1 MMSFVSI
8 NCPQCS
14 APLPRVAIWR
24 TVTCA
29 FCGAL
34 IQREQS
40 VVKRDSFRQ
49 ALIRARGGTGVSS
62 VGIECSGVA
71 YHLLERLG
79 EGDRSEVHLARSIG
93 TQPFLVTI
101 KLSTSPDADAC
112 YQREALAL
120 RELHASQSEQAAAFA
135 AQRLPEVVSCGPV
148 TGGDRGFALI
158 LRHPVGY
165 WGSLAAL
172 NERFPDGID
181 PRHAVW
187 IWRRMLD
194 VLHFIH
200 AQGWTHGDVRPEHAL
215 VHPED
220 HGIRLI
226 SWGNAV
232 KESNPRKRALDLQ
245 HSARVAL
252 MLVNGNKTSSPHQV
266 PESLGRLLDKAG
278 HDPDFCETHGARG
291 LDSLLLEAA
300 REAFGPPAF
309 VPLVL

>member
-1 MMSFVSI
+1 MSFVSI

-24 TVTCA
+24 SVTCA

-49 ALIRARGGTGVSS
+49 ALVRARGESGVSS
-62 VGIECSGVA
+62 IEIDCSGRG
-71 YHLLERLG
+71 YHLLQRLG

-101 KLSTSPDADAC
+101 KLSTSPDADVH
-112 YQREALAL
+112 YQREAMTL
-120 RELHASQSEQAAAFA
+120 RELHASQSEQAAAYA

-148 TGGDRGFALI
+148 TGEGRGFALV

-200 AQGWTHGDVRPEHAL
+200 AQGWTHGDVRPEHGL
-215 VHPED
+215 VHPEY

-226 SWGNAV
+226 SWGKAV
-232 KESNPRKRALDLQ
+232 RDTDPRKRALDLQ
-245 HSARVAL
+245 YSARVAL
-252 MLVNGNKTSSPHQV
+252 MLVNGNKTSIPHHV
-266 PESLGRLLDKAG
+266 PETLARLLDKAS
-278 HDPDFCETHGARG
+278 HDLDFCENHGARG
-291 LDSLLLEAA
+291 LESLLLEAA

-309 VPLVL
+309 VPLLL